1 MALAWASIRCSPKRY
16 PRVRMRRQVGSHAVV
31 TESEAEPD
39 FTLLPDELQPLAPLI
54 RKYAVADDLA
64 RSERL
69 GKSSTN
75 ELRELS
81 AAADLH
87 WDATNAYL
95 DENMSPP
102 GPRQD
107 MALALD
113 SFSQAAM
120 EAGLE
125 LQNRDAH

>member
-1 MALAWASIRCSPKRY
+1 
-16 PRVRMRRQVGSHAVV
+16 V
-31 TESEAEPD
+31 TDREAEPD

-54 RKYAVADDLA
+54 RKYAVADDVK
-64 RSERL
+64 RSEQL
-69 GKSSTN
+69 ANASTN

-81 AAADLH
+81 AAADPH
-87 WDATNAYL
+87 WDAINAYL
-95 DENMSPP
+95 DESMSPP

-125 LQNRDAH
+125 LQNRGAPD

>member
-1 MALAWASIRCSPKRY
+1 
-16 PRVRMRRQVGSHAVV
+16 V
-31 TESEAEPD
+31 TDREAEPD
-39 FTLLPDELQPLAPLI
+39 STLLPDELQPLAPLI
-54 RKYAVADDLA
+54 RRYAVADDVK
-64 RSERL
+64 RSEQL
-69 GKSSTN
+69 ANASTN

-81 AAADLH
+81 AAADPH
-87 WDATNAYL
+87 WDAINAYL
-95 DENMSPP
+95 DESMSPP

-125 LQNRDAH
+125 LQNRGAPD

>member
-1 MALAWASIRCSPKRY
+1 
-16 PRVRMRRQVGSHAVV
+16 V
-31 TESEAEPD
+31 TKSEAEPD

-54 RKYAVADDLA
+54 RKYAVADDVE
-64 RSERL
+64 RSEQL
-69 GKSSTN
+69 SNASTN

-81 AAADLH
+81 VAAEPH
-87 WDATNAYL
+87 WDAINAYL

-102 GPRQD
+102 GPRQE

-120 EAGLE
+120 EARLE
-125 LQNRDAH
+125 LRLFR

>member
-1 MALAWASIRCSPKRY
+1 
-16 PRVRMRRQVGSHAVV
+16 V

-54 RKYAVADDLA
+54 RKYGVADDVE
-64 RSERL
+64 RSEQL
-69 GKSSTN
+69 AKASTK
-75 ELRELS
+75 ELQELS
-81 AAADLH
+81 AAAEPH
-87 WDATNAYL
+87 WDAINAHL

-102 GPRQD
+102 GPHQD

-120 EAGLE
+120 EAQLE
-125 LQNRDAH
+125 VQNRGAPD